1 LVAYTVSFYRAT
13 QGSRKDQ
20 PTIPLNLSFAVVLYD
35 DLLEFKGSDGE
46 EDEHSD
52 AEEEDG
58 YKAAN
63 NRSNEAPQDQ
73 SDEEVE
79 DQRQIKDEDLCA
91 E

>member
-1 LVAYTVSFYRAT
+1 MDSVPETFYRAT

-35 DLLEFKGSDGE
+35 DLLEFKGSDSGD
-46 EDEHSD
+46 DEGSD
-52 AEEEDG
+52 AEEGDG

-63 NRSNEAPQDQ
+63 NQSHEVPQDQ

-79 DQRQIKDEDLCA
+79 DQSRFKDEDLGA